1 MATERD
7 KPRLAASTTSA
18 SETCEEADGNSE
30 GLVATTLAIW
40 LFLLRS
46 AMEMASSSL
55 PSLSAPATCCT
66 NTRDCLRAALY
77 IRARSIITP
86 SDHAERINRMNTTAL
101 AMRLMLPHIER
112 KSHVPA
118 CNASGFSAD
127 TAKFTTIR
135 FAPFLFAH
143 FRPGPSHEPAPAGY
157 FSGKDCL
164 ISPLR
169 LATEDERYG
178 DARINFHGLAI
189 QLGRLIAPVLD
200 GLQRRLHQKRV
211 PRNDLQF
218 ADPSVL
224 IDDRMQ
230 NYVALNTRLPRHRRI
245 IRLRLGQKL
254 CRHNLPPHLNP
265 SLLRRIRRGP
275 APRSTAPPPPP

>member
-1 MATERD
+1 M
-7 KPRLAASTTSA
+7 
-18 SETCEEADGNSE
+18 
-30 GLVATTLAIW
+30 
-40 LFLLRS
+40 
-46 AMEMASSSL
+46 
-55 PSLSAPATCCT
+55 
-66 NTRDCLRAALY
+66 
-77 IRARSIITP
+77 
-86 SDHAERINRMNTTAL
+86 NRTAL
-101 AMRLMLPHIER
+101 ARRLMLPHIER

-118 CNASGFSAD
+118 CNASRFSVAI
-127 TAKFTTIR
+127 AAFAIIR
-135 FAPFLFAH
+135 FAPFLSAS
-143 FRPGPSHEPAPAGY
+143 FRPGRSHEPAPAGY

-178 DARINFHGLAI
+178 DGRINFHGLAI

-230 NYVALNTRLPRHRRI
+230 NYVALNTRLPRQLRI
-245 IRLRLGQKL
+245 NPLRLGPKV
-254 CRHNLPPHLNP
+254 RRYNLPPDLYP
-265 SLLRRIRRGP
+265 PL
-275 APRSTAPPPPP
+275 PRWT

>member
-1 MATERD
+1 
-7 KPRLAASTTSA
+7 
-18 SETCEEADGNSE
+18 
-30 GLVATTLAIW
+30 
-40 LFLLRS
+40 
-46 AMEMASSSL
+46 MEMASSSL

-101 AMRLMLPHIER
+101 AMRLMLPHMER

-118 CNASGFSAD
+118 CNASRFSAD
-127 TAKFTTIR
+127 TATYETIR

-143 FRPGPSHEPAPAGY
+143 FRTGPSHEPAPAGY

-178 DARINFHGLAI
+178 DGRINFHGLAI

-218 ADPSVL
+218 ADPAVL

-230 NYVALNTRLPRHRRI
+230 HYVALNTRLPPQRQI
-245 IRLRLGQKL
+245 NRLTLGQKP
-254 CRHNLPPHLNP
+254 CRPNLPPQPNP
-265 SLLRRIRRGP
+265 SLLRRRRRGRDRGSS
-275 APRSTAPPPPP
+275 AQAAPP